1 MFCIARVG
9 AQIYDTALIS
19 PVDRHSTD
27 VTFNDVLLFRQPAV
41 LITTIRIVECS
52 GYLRIRA
59 DRNSLTDPDRHLGTA
74 ASISTKYKAKPYFF
88 TEI

>member
-41 LITTIRIVECS
+41 LNIAIRIILSVV
-52 GYLRIRA
+52 
-59 DRNSLTDPDRHLGTA
+59 DTDPVGPHQFDGSGS
-74 ASISTKYKAKPYFF
+74 ASRDCCIYFSH
-88 TEI
+88 I

>member
-27 VTFNDVLLFRQPAV
+27 VTFNDVLLFRQPSMLNITSKRNNTVAV
-41 LITTIRIVECS
+41 RIGEQWIKLPEMEFSNDFFIRS
-52 GYLRIRA
+52 FWA
-59 DRNSLTDPDRHLGTA
+59 
-74 ASISTKYKAKPYFF
+74 
-88 TEI
+88 

>member
-27 VTFNDVLLFRQPAV
+27 VTFNDVLLFRQPSV
-41 LITTIRIVECS
+41 LS
-52 GYLRIRA
+52 FQ
-59 DRNSLTDPDRHLGTA
+59 
-74 ASISTKYKAKPYFF
+74 TK
-88 TEI
+88 